1 MFVPHK
7 DIHSTFDEC
16 SAVLRLAY
24 LYLVAT
30 VVSVQAISPRVVELA
45 MESLN
50 DSLRNLSTMVMG
62 NVFPMIQDACD
73 VDWRQQS
80 LYLSSLLQRLKTSP
94 AVSPLLGRYA
104 ALLGTSLLVW
114 YVGTS
119 LASWVR
125 LRQFPAA
132 SWLANFSYLWLAKT
146 TYSGRQYWV
155 HRELHRKHQSPLVRI
170 GPNELMTDDPD
181 VIRRISAARSGYVR
195 DTWYITGRFNPYHDN
210 MFTVLEPKA
219 HKQFKSRTLHAYS
232 GRELPDF
239 EAGIDEQVQTLV
251 DTLRRKYA
259 APAAGNAAGK
269 RRQGAP
275 VDLGPISCYFTM
287 DVITR
292 LGFGHEFGY
301 LQSETDLYN
310 FLGGVRDLWPRMSTS
325 ADIPWIRNVLFSK
338 FFLKLLG
345 PGPKDKEG
353 FGALMAVAEQHVGR
367 RFQEGPDSKKDMLS
381 SFIHHGLDQ
390 TECEVEGLFMVVAGT
405 ESTAS
410 AIRSVLVHTMST
422 PAVYSQL
429 KAEIATAVRS
439 GAASSPVIKNEEAVR
454 LPVLQAVIYEGLRM
468 RPPLLGLLPKV
479 VPAGGDTLAG
489 HHVPAGTAVCVNA
502 SSLLRSEALFGPDTD
517 VFRPGRFL
525 DLQDPEARAAMQR
538 NVELAFGSGQW
549 QCVGKTIA
557 FMELHKVVFEANQ
570 DKLFRRFDMHL
581 VRPLKPCDVLSYG
594 VFLESNLMVRVTE
607 AAQMET
613 AQ

>member
-1 MFVPHK
+1 
-7 DIHSTFDEC
+7 
-16 SAVLRLAY
+16 
-24 LYLVAT
+24 
-30 VVSVQAISPRVVELA
+30 

-50 DSLRNLSTMVMG
+50 DSLHYFSTIIMG

-73 VDWRQQS
+73 VDWHQKG
-80 LYLSSLLQRLKTSP
+80 LYLSSLQLKTSYKL
-94 AVSPLLGRYA
+94 SPLLGRYA
-104 ALLGTSLLVW
+104 TLLGVSLMVW
-114 YVGTS
+114 YIGTS
-119 LASWVR
+119 LAAWFR

-146 TYSGRQYWV
+146 TYSGKQYWV
-155 HRELHRKHQSPLVRI
+155 HRELNRKHKSPLVRI

-181 VIRRISAARSGYVR
+181 IIRRISAARSGYMR

-210 MFTVLEPKA
+210 MFTVLEEKA
-219 HKQFKSRTLHAYS
+219 HQRFKSRTMHAYS

-251 DTLRRKYA
+251 NTLRRKYA
-259 APAAGNAAGK
+259 APAKGNASGK
-269 RRQGAP
+269 RPQGAL

-292 LGFGHEFGY
+292 LGFGQEFGY

-310 FLGGVRDLWPRMSTS
+310 FLGSVRDLWPRMSTS
-325 ADIPWIRNVLFSK
+325 ADVPWIRNILFSK
-338 FFLKLLG
+338 FFLKLVG

-381 SFIHHGLDQ
+381 SFIHHGLNQ
-390 TECEVEGLFMVVAGT
+390 TECEVEGLFMIVAGI

-422 PAVYSQL
+422 PAVYAQL
-429 KAEIATAVRS
+429 KAEIATAVSS
-439 GAASSPVIKNEEAVR
+439 GAASSPIIKNEEAVR

-468 RPPLLGLLPKV
+468 RTPLLGLLPKV

-489 HHVPAGTAVCVNA
+489 HHVPAGTAVCVNT

-525 DLQDPEARAAMQR
+525 DLEPEARAAMQR
-538 NVELAFGSGQW
+538 NVELAFGTGQW

-557 FMELHKVVFEANQ
+557 FMELHKVVFETNQ
-570 DKLFRRFDMHL
+570 AKLFRRFDMHL
-581 VRPLKPCDVLSYG
+581 VSPLKPCDVLSYA
-594 VFLESNLMVRVTE
+594 VFVESNMMVRVTE
-607 AAQMET
+607 AA
-613 AQ
+613 

>member
-1 MFVPHK
+1 
-7 DIHSTFDEC
+7 
-16 SAVLRLAY
+16 
-24 LYLVAT
+24 
-30 VVSVQAISPRVVELA
+30 
-45 MESLN
+45 
-50 DSLRNLSTMVMG
+50 
-62 NVFPMIQDACD
+62 
-73 VDWRQQS
+73 
-80 LYLSSLLQRLKTSP
+80 
-94 AVSPLLGRYA
+94 
-104 ALLGTSLLVW
+104 
-114 YVGTS
+114 
-119 LASWVR
+119 
-125 LRQFPAA
+125 
-132 SWLANFSYLWLAKT
+132 
-146 TYSGRQYWV
+146 
-155 HRELHRKHQSPLVRI
+155 
-170 GPNELMTDDPD
+170 
-181 VIRRISAARSGYVR
+181 
-195 DTWYITGRFNPYHDN
+195 
-210 MFTVLEPKA
+210 
-219 HKQFKSRTLHAYS
+219 
-232 GRELPDF
+232 
-239 EAGIDEQVQTLV
+239 
-251 DTLRRKYA
+251 
-259 APAAGNAAGK
+259 
-269 RRQGAP
+269 
-275 VDLGPISCYFTM
+275 
-287 DVITR
+287 
-292 LGFGHEFGY
+292 
-301 LQSETDLYN
+301 
-310 FLGGVRDLWPRMSTS
+310 
-325 ADIPWIRNVLFSK
+325 
-338 FFLKLLG
+338 
-345 PGPKDKEG
+345 
-353 FGALMAVAEQHVGR
+353 
-367 RFQEGPDSKKDMLS
+367 MLS

-557 FMELHKVVFEANQ
+557 FMELHKVVFE
-570 DKLFRRFDMHL
+570 LFRRFDMHL